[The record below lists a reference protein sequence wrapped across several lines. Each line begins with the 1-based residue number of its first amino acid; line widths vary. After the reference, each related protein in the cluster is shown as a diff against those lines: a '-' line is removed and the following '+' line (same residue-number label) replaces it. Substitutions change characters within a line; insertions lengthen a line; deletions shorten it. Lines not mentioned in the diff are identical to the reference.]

1 MEWVQALPP
10 TLWHCVPALHFDN
23 CTLIQMDIIGF
34 SDIVM
39 RLEVTKPLPLLTKP
53 LPLIGFS
60 DIVMRL
66 EVTSSRRSIT
76 GMSTH
81 IY

>member
-39 RLEVTKPLPLLTKP
+39 RLEVT
-53 LPLIGFS
+53 S
-60 DIVMRL
+60 S
-66 EVTSSRRSIT
+66 SSRRSIT